1 MSKTEERLRNVL
13 NEMNSK
19 HKQKIDQQIYGI
31 FLFGFMMGVIFSYT
45 NLLGYSAGFVTG
57 IIACNNFPTKALDRI
72 EDLNHIFSNVLNKI
86 KIMLYADNKNK
97 VIQ

>member
-1 MSKTEERLRNVL
+1 MEERLRNVL

-31 FLFGFMMGVIFSYT
+31 FLFGFMMGVVFSYT

-57 IIACNNFPTKALDRI
+57 IIAFNNFPTKVRDRI
-72 EDLNHIFSNVLNKI
+72 EDLNHIFSNVLNKT
-86 KIMLYADNKNK
+86 KIMLHADDKNK